1 MQVKARNDATI
12 FSIRRFLGLME
23 NPDGDTTLKA
33 GELSEMRNFKITQ
46 EQHLQ
51 KRPGS
56 KSVISLRTAANAAG
70 ASIPADDETARI
82 CGVWRGYAGEQE
94 HTVAAYA
101 GYLFD
106 VDVET
111 SSARV
116 IGQCTEAET
125 SFFGF
130 GGKVYLLNGTDY
142 MSWDGGE
149 DTQFQNVAPYVPLI
163 QTATTPS
170 GSGTTLENVNRLTN
184 ERRVQFSPDGTAV
197 TFQLP
202 EKDVN
207 AVTAVTLGGAEQ
219 SGWTLSAADGRV
231 TLAAAP
237 AAGTNTLEIR
247 YTKGEAT
254 DSEVK
259 GMRYAELYNGSTD
272 TRVFL
277 YGDGTNRAIYSGI
290 EYASGAPS
298 AAYFP
303 AMSELTVGEA
313 NTPITALVRHYSRLM
328 AFKPNSA
335 WVIQY
340 SQMSLDGGSTTAAF
354 YVQPVNRQIGNEAP
368 GQVLLVENDPL
379 TLESADVFIWKSTSR
394 SGYITTSENNA
405 KRVSDPVARTL
416 RGVESRTIR
425 TANLA
430 YEHEYWLLLGDG
442 RALIFNYGNNCWYY
456 YDHLPFERV
465 TEIENEVYGFSGDG
479 RVVHFSRLYRNDDGL
494 AIDCYAATGAMDF
507 SKDWLLKYSPM
518 IFVSMQPESAA
529 RIYVTV
535 ETNRRSEYPE
545 KVVAYNLATFLHV
558 DFNHFSFRTNRKP
571 QVKRVK
577 IKVKKA
583 TFYRLIFKS
592 NSASVT
598 ATVIE
603 TDIKLRYAGYVK

>member
-33 GELSEMRNFKITQ
+33 GELAEMRNFKITQ

-70 ASIPADDETARI
+70 ASISTDDETARI
-82 CGVWRGYAGEQE
+82 CGVWRGRAGDGE

-106 VDVET
+106 VDVANN
-111 SSARV
+111 SARV

-142 MSWDGGE
+142 MCWDGGA
-149 DTQFQNVAPYVPLI
+149 DTQFAAVTPYVPLI
-163 QTATTPS
+163 QTATTP
-170 GSGTTLENVNRLTN
+170 GGEGTTLENVNRLTN

-202 EKDVN
+202 EKDVT
-207 AVTAVTLGGAEQ
+207 AVTAVKLGGAEQ
-219 SGWTLSAADGRV
+219 SGWTLAAADGKV
-231 TLAAAP
+231 TLTSAP
-237 AAGTNTLEIR
+237 AAGTNTLEIC

-254 DSEVK
+254 ASEVR

-290 EYASGAPS
+290 EYGTGQPS

-313 NTPITALVRHYSRLM
+313 NTPVTALVRHYSRLM
-328 AFKPNSA
+328 AFKPGSA

-379 TLESADVFIWKSTSR
+379 TLEGDDVFIWKSTSR

-405 KRVSDPVARTL
+405 RRLSDPVARTL
-416 RGVESRTIR
+416 HGINGAEVR

-430 YEHEYWLLLGDG
+430 REHEYWLMLGEG
-442 RALIFNYGNNCWYY
+442 RALIFNYGNSTWYY
-456 YDHLPFERV
+456 YDHLPFSLV
-465 TEIENEVYGFSGDG
+465 LEIDGEVYGFSGDG
-479 RVVHFSRLYRNDDGL
+479 RVVHFSRMYRNDDGL

-518 IFVSMQPESAA
+518 LFVAMQPESGA

-545 KVVAYNLATFLHV
+545 KVVAYNLATFLHAN
-558 DFNHFSFRTNRKP
+558 FAHWSFRTNRKP

-583 TFYRLIFKS
+583 TFYRLVFKS
-592 NSASVT
+592 NSASAT

>member
-12 FSIRRFLGLME
+12 FSIRRFLGLQE

-33 GELSEMRNFKITQ
+33 GELAEMRNFKITQ

-70 ASIPADDETARI
+70 ASISTDDETARI
-82 CGVWRGYAGEQE
+82 CGVWRGYVGEQE

-106 VDVET
+106 VDVANN
-111 SSARV
+111 SARV

-130 GGKVYLLNGTDY
+130 GGKVYLLNGMDY
-142 MSWDGGE
+142 MCWDGGA
-149 DTQFQNVAPYVPLI
+149 DTQFAAVTPYVPLI
-163 QTATTPS
+163 QTATTP
-170 GSGTTLENVNRLTN
+170 GGEGTTLENVNRLTN

-202 EKDVN
+202 EKDV
-207 AVTAVTLGGAEQ
+207 TAVTSVKLGGAEQ
-219 SGWTLSAADGRV
+219 SGWTLAAADGRV
-231 TLAAAP
+231 TLASAP

-247 YTKGEAT
+247 YTKGDAT
-254 DSEVK
+254 AGEVK

-328 AFKPNSA
+328 AYKPNSA

-340 SQMSLDGGSTTAAF
+340 SQMSLEGGSTTAAF
-354 YVQPVNRQIGNEAP
+354 YIQPVNRQIGNEAP

-379 TLESADVFIWKSTSR
+379 TLESGNVFIWKSTSR

-430 YEHEYWLLLGDG
+430 HEHEYWLLLGDG
-442 RALIFNYGNNCWYY
+442 RALIFNYGNNTWYY
-456 YDHLPFERV
+456 YDSLPFERV
-465 TEIENEVYGFSGDG
+465 VEIENEVYGFSGDG
-479 RVVHFSRLYRNDDGL
+479 RVVHFSREYRNDDAL
-494 AIDCYAATGAMDF
+494 AINCYAATGAMDF

-518 IFVSMQPESAA
+518 LFVAMQPESGA

-545 KVVAYNLATFLHV
+545 KVVAYNLATFLHAN
-558 DFNHFSFRTNRKP
+558 FAHWSFRTNRKP

-577 IKVKKA
+577 LKVKKA
-583 TFYRLIFKS
+583 TFYRLVFKS
-592 NSASVT
+592 NSASAT
-598 ATVIE
+598 STVIE